1 MCIGWDW
8 LKGALSIFKLI
19 SPETQKRW
27 SPTQLPLRSSVLS
40 YFTLNLESCLLFLI
54 TFSSFILRNNIVK
67 HIRICQI
74 YIQFKQILQNVIAFL
89 NNNFIKIFTNLWM
102 GKKLMNCIR
111 TIQPIDDTVPIIWVK
126 VLKNS
131 QVKYVKD
138 SL

>member
-1 MCIGWDW
+1 
-8 LKGALSIFKLI
+8 
-19 SPETQKRW
+19 
-27 SPTQLPLRSSVLS
+27 
-40 YFTLNLESCLLFLI
+40 
-54 TFSSFILRNNIVK
+54 
-67 HIRICQI
+67 
-74 YIQFKQILQNVIAFL
+74 
-89 NNNFIKIFTNLWM
+89 M